1 MRLIHK
7 FPLRLRSLLQRQA
20 VDQDLEEE
28 LQFHLQRLAD
38 EYVAEGMNREEAHHA
53 ALRSFGRLQQIKEEC
68 RQMRKLNFFEN
79 VGQDMRFGFRMMR
92 RSPGFALLAILCLT
106 LGIGANAAVFSWIE
120 GILLRPFPMVAGQ
133 ERLMA
138 VAGTNRAAPGLEG
151 LSWPNFLDLQKNCKL
166 F

>member
-7 FPLRLRSLLQRQA
+7 FPLRLRSLLWRQA
-20 VDQDLEEE
+20 ADQDLEEE
-28 LQFHLQRLAD
+28 LQFHLHRLAD
-38 EYVAEGMNREEAHHA
+38 AFVAEGMNREEARHA

-68 RQMRKLNFFEN
+68 REMRKVNFLEN

-120 GILLRPFPMVAGQ
+120 GIDRKSV
-133 ERLMA
+133 
-138 VAGTNRAAPGLEG
+138 V
-151 LSWPNFLDLQKNCKL
+151 
-166 F
+166 